1 MFDKKE
7 YAMHMRN
14 LKQTSNHGLVLK
26 KVYRLIQFNQKVWLK
41 PHINLRKELRKKVKC
56 DFESHFFK
64 LVNNA
69 VYGKTM
75 ENVRKHIDNKFVTTE
90 ARRDYLVSEPNYHI
104 INFFIK
110 FLSHRNDK
118 NTNIHE

>member
-7 YAMHMRN
+7 YVMHMRN

-41 PHINLRKELRKKVKC
+41 PHINLRKGLRKKVIC
-56 DFESHFFK
+56 DFESDFFK

-75 ENVRKHIDNKFVTTE
+75 ENVRKHRDNKFVTTE
-90 ARRDYLVSEPNYHI
+90 ARRDYVVS
-104 INFFIK
+104 
-110 FLSHRNDK
+110 
-118 NTNIHE
+118 